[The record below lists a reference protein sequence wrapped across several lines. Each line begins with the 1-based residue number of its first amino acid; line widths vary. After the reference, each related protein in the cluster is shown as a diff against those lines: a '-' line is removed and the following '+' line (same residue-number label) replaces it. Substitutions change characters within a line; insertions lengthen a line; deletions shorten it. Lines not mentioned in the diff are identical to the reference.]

1 MQTCRKFGISVTC
14 HVPLARG
21 EVLKSPQIK
30 EIAKFHKKSPAQV
43 TLKWLIQQKDVIVVP
58 RGLSRGE
65 IIENINLSDF
75 SLSDEQMNM
84 ISKLRKR
91 NLRLVDPEV
100 RRPVWDLP

>member
-1 MQTCRKFGISVTC
+1 M
-14 HVPLARG
+14 
-21 EVLKSPQIK
+21 
-30 EIAKFHKKSPAQV
+30 
-43 TLKWLIQQKDVIVVP
+43 P

-75 SLSDEQMNM
+75 SLSDEQMDM
-84 ISKLRKR
+84 ISKLRNR

>member
-1 MQTCRKFGISVTC
+1 M
-14 HVPLARG
+14 
-21 EVLKSPQIK
+21 
-30 EIAKFHKKSPAQV
+30 
-43 TLKWLIQQKDVIVVP
+43 P

>member
-1 MQTCRKFGISVTC
+1 MANTEDIKLGSRRKI
-14 HVPLARG
+14 
-21 EVLKSPQIK
+21 LKTLSYCLLFLIFPIK
-30 EIAKFHKKSPAQV
+30 TIYASTKKIINQNLS
-43 TLKWLIQQKDVIVVP
+43 IQQKDIIVVP

-75 SLSDEQMNM
+75 ILSDEQMDM
-84 ISKLRKR
+84 ILKLRKR